1 MHHTH
6 RVVYEGREE
15 TLHWVVNF
23 EDRTLA
29 IKYPSMK
36 GSSSL
41 MFTFEKAYAY
51 TGDDGESIVE
61 FENET
66 VSALAWNTGKDA
78 LTLQIFFME
87 PHAKAMYF
95 YDFYEVRKEDM
106 DMFYALWT
114 YVYDSGDTNDE

>member
-1 MHHTH
+1 MKHTH

-15 TLHWVVNF
+15 TLHWAVNF
-23 EDRTLA
+23 EDSTLV
-29 IKYPSMK
+29 IKYPSMD

-51 TGDDGESIVE
+51 TGDEGELIVE
-61 FENET
+61 FENKT
-66 VSALAWNTGKDA
+66 VSALAWNTGEDA

-114 YVYDSGDTNDE
+114 YVYDLGDTNDE